1 MYFFNRRPRGFHYTM
16 RFSNERRDLIDSLR
30 RGVPPDVLAQRS
42 LEEEALHA
50 GRGRNRRHGRGL
62 LLMIGVMIVV
72 ILAFLLAVI
81 LIKL

>member
-16 RFSNERRDLIDSLR
+16 RFSNERRDLIDNLR

-42 LEEEALHA
+42 LEEEAQHA
-50 GRGRNRRHGRGL
+50 GRGRNLQHGRGL
-62 LLMIGVMIVV
+62 LLMMGVMIVV

>member
-50 GRGRNRRHGRGL
+50 GRGRNQRHGRGL
-62 LLMIGVMIVV
+62 LLMMVVMIVV

>member
-42 LEEEALHA
+42 LEEEAQHA
-50 GRGRNRRHGRGL
+50 GRGRNQRHGRGL
-62 LLMIGVMIVV
+62 LLMMGVMIVV

>member
-42 LEEEALHA
+42 LEEEAQHA

-62 LLMIGVMIVV
+62 HLMMGVMIVV

>member
-16 RFSNERRDLIDSLR
+16 R
-30 RGVPPDVLAQRS
+30 VPPDVLAQRS
-42 LEEEALHA
+42 LEEEAQHA
-50 GRGRNRRHGRGL
+50 SRGRSRRHGRGL

>member
-42 LEEEALHA
+42 LEEEAQHA
-50 GRGRNRRHGRGL
+50 SRGRSRRHGRGL
-62 LLMIGVMIVV
+62 LLMIVV

>member
-16 RFSNERRDLIDSLR
+16 RFSNERRDLIDCLR

-42 LEEEALHA
+42 LEEEAQHA
-50 GRGRNRRHGRGL
+50 SCGRSCRHGRGL